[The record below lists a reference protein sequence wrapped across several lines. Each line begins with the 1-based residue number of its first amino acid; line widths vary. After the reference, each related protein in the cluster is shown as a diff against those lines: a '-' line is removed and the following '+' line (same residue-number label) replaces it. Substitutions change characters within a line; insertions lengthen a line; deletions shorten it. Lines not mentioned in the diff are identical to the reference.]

1 MTTQTEAKEKITAAE
16 LASDCAVGSWRA
28 ATAALDGNVSMNGY
42 GILRDPSELRAKL
55 LAARHHI
62 EQGLLY
68 LADVAWP
75 TNADYDRAEGGA

>member
-28 ATAALDGNVSMNGY
+28 ATASLDGNVGMNGY

-55 LAARHHI
+55 LDARKHI
-62 EQGLLY
+62 DQGLLY
-68 LADVAWP
+68 LADVKWP